1 MPMTNVRSRGFT
13 LIELMITV
21 AIIGILAAIA
31 YPAYTDSLVKGRR
44 ATARTALADLM
55 QQQERYKTQ
64 RNCYIGFTTN
74 ATTGVP
80 TASAPSPSTACG
92 GVTPTA
98 VPLKSFSGSSFAD
111 SDYRLEAG
119 VCPAGGS
126 ATLSIGDCVLVSA
139 IPKRA
144 DPVVGTLTLTSTG
157 AKSCSGTALSTN
169 PKLCWP

>member
-1 MPMTNVRSRGFT
+1 MHMRYAHTRGFT

-31 YPAYTDSLVKGRR
+31 YPAYTDSLLKGRR
-44 ATARTALADLM
+44 ATARTALAELQ

-74 ATTGVP
+74 AGTGTA
-80 TASAPSPSTACG
+80 TASAPSPSGACG
-92 GVTPTA
+92 GLTPSA
-98 VPLKSFSGSSFAD
+98 VPLKAFSGDTFTESH
-111 SDYRLEAG
+111 YRLEAS
-119 VCPAGGS
+119 VCPDGGTG
-126 ATLSIGDCVLVSA
+126 TLSIADCVLVSA

-157 AKSCSGTALSTN
+157 VKSCTGTAQSTN
-169 PKLCWP
+169 RKLCWP

>member
-1 MPMTNVRSRGFT
+1 MNKAHSRGFT

-21 AIIGILAAIA
+21 AIIGILAAVA
-31 YPAYTDSLVKGRR
+31 YPAYTDSILKGRR
-44 ATARTALADLM
+44 ATARTALAELL

-74 ATTGVP
+74 AGTGVA

-98 VPLKSFSGSSFAD
+98 VPMKVFSGENFAD
-111 SDYRLEAG
+111 SHYRLEAG
-119 VCPAGGS
+119 TCPDGASG
-126 ATLSIGDCVLVSA
+126 TMSISDCVLVSA

-144 DPVVGTLTLTSTG
+144 DPAVGTLTMTSTG
-157 AKSCSGTALSTN
+157 AKSCTGTALSSN
-169 PKLCWP
+169 RKLCWP